1 MLLRT
6 VGVLWDLNGSAR
18 YGASQSRRMHV
29 ALSNLA
35 LLLLTPRN
43 PAPPTI
49 MSSSSSATTKLRAV
63 IVPGNG
69 DGDIE
74 HSNWYAWI
82 AGKLRNDE
90 RFDEVVLKN
99 MPDPIRARRDIWLP
113 FMRTE
118 MGCDPRTVVI
128 GHSSGAVAAMRL
140 LETDKLHGAVLVSAC
155 HTDLGDA
162 NERASGYYPPSG
174 GPWQYEAMMANAGG
188 NVRAAH
194 VDSLVLQSNNDP
206 SVRLSLV

>member
-1 MLLRT
+1 M
-6 VGVLWDLNGSAR
+6 
-18 YGASQSRRMHV
+18 
-29 ALSNLA
+29 
-35 LLLLTPRN
+35 
-43 PAPPTI
+43 
-49 MSSSSSATTKLRAV
+49 
-63 IVPGNG
+63 
-69 DGDIE
+69 
-74 HSNWYAWI
+74 
-82 AGKLRNDE
+82 
-90 RFDEVVLKN
+90 
-99 MPDPIRARRDIWLP
+99 
-113 FMRTE
+113 
-118 MGCDPRTVVI
+118 
-128 GHSSGAVAAMRL
+128 

>member
-1 MLLRT
+1 
-6 VGVLWDLNGSAR
+6 
-18 YGASQSRRMHV
+18 MHV